1 MAYNFEHVHLK
12 APDPEK
18 TANWYVKAFNFEIF
32 NDRGVRPTGDRFIEC
47 KSEDGTIFRIS
58 GARTDERMGQGDA
71 DVHYGLEHFG
81 HHRRRHGRRNR
92 APYRNGRGGCG
103 RSHFQPRRADNRVY
117 QGAGRRPHRTAA
129 TPLDSAN
136 ISSFLRK
143 QESSA
148 VHWHTWHRSNKTLP
162 LWIPVFTGMTGRGI

>member
-1 MAYNFEHVHLK
+1 MAYHFEHIHLK

-58 GARTDERMGQGDA
+58 GARTDEKMGQGDA

-81 HHRRRHGRRNR
+81 ITVDDMDAEIERLESLGAVLDEGPISN
-92 APYRNGRGGCG
+92 PGGPKIAFIKVPDDV
-103 RSHFQPRRADNRVY
+103 RIELLQ
-117 QGAGRRPHRTAA
+117 
-129 TPLDSAN
+129 
-136 ISSFLRK
+136 
-143 QESSA
+143 
-148 VHWHTWHRSNKTLP
+148 LP
-162 LWIPVFTGMTGRGI
+162 D

>member
-1 MAYNFEHVHLK
+1 MAYEFEHIHLK

-58 GARTDERMGQGDA
+58 GARTDEKMGTGDA

-81 HHRRRHGRRNR
+81 ITVGDMDAEIERLTGLGAELAEGPISN
-92 APYRNGRGGCG
+92 PGGPTIAFIKVPDDV
-103 RSHFQPRRADNRVY
+103 RIELLQ
-117 QGAGRRPHRTAA
+117 
-129 TPLDSAN
+129 
-136 ISSFLRK
+136 
-143 QESSA
+143 
-148 VHWHTWHRSNKTLP
+148 LP
-162 LWIPVFTGMTGRGI
+162 K

>member
-32 NDRGVRPTGDRFIEC
+32 NDRGVRPSGDRFIEC

-81 HHRRRHGRRNR
+81 ITVDDMDAEIERLTALGAELAEGPISN
-92 APYRNGRGGCG
+92 PGGPTIAFIKVPDDV
-103 RSHFQPRRADNRVY
+103 RIELLQ
-117 QGAGRRPHRTAA
+117 
-129 TPLDSAN
+129 
-136 ISSFLRK
+136 
-143 QESSA
+143 
-148 VHWHTWHRSNKTLP
+148 LP
-162 LWIPVFTGMTGRGI
+162 

>member
-1 MAYNFEHVHLK
+1 MAYEFEHIHLK

-58 GARTDERMGQGDA
+58 GARTDENMGTGDA

-81 HHRRRHGRRNR
+81 ITVDDMDAEIERLQALGAELAEGPISN
-92 APYRNGRGGCG
+92 PGGPTIAFIKVPDDV
-103 RSHFQPRRADNRVY
+103 RIELLQ
-117 QGAGRRPHRTAA
+117 
-129 TPLDSAN
+129 
-136 ISSFLRK
+136 
-143 QESSA
+143 
-148 VHWHTWHRSNKTLP
+148 LP
-162 LWIPVFTGMTGRGI
+162 S

>member
-1 MAYNFEHVHLK
+1 LAYEFEHIHLK

-58 GARTDERMGQGDA
+58 GARTDENMGTGDA

-81 HHRRRHGRRNR
+81 ITVDDMDAEIERLQALGAELAEGPISN
-92 APYRNGRGGCG
+92 PGGPTIAFIKVPDDV
-103 RSHFQPRRADNRVY
+103 RIELLQ
-117 QGAGRRPHRTAA
+117 
-129 TPLDSAN
+129 
-136 ISSFLRK
+136 
-143 QESSA
+143 
-148 VHWHTWHRSNKTLP
+148 LP
-162 LWIPVFTGMTGRGI
+162 K